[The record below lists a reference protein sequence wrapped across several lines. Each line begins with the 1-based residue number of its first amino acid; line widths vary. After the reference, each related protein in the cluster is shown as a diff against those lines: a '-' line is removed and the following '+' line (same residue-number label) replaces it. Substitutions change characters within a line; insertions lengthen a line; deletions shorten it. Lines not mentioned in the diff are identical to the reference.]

1 MRRVDGG
8 PRDRSSS
15 HFKIPTALLL
25 NHNEEFVAFGYEAK
39 EIYSDLEPSEQPH
52 YLYFERF
59 KMELQYTERIHR
71 DMTLT
76 AVNGS
81 QVSAVTVFANALCYF
96 KELFMQE
103 LYDQSS
109 SGIVETAIRWVIT
122 VPAIWSQSAKQFM
135 RLAAYEAGLL
145 EEDGNDELLVAL
157 EPEAAS
163 IYCQKLKRW
172 ESLLDIPDRCD
183 RLSPT
188 LLKRNIGLGQRRV
201 RFDTGR
207 LRGSSVES
215 SPTSSLSLD
224 SPQSSQSP
232 ASPLP
237 SHRLQEA
244 SLFSAGMRYL
254 VVDCGGGT
262 VDLTVHEM
270 VKRGSL
276 HELYKATGGAWGS
289 VGVDQQFENLMY
301 RIFGKEFV
309 IDYQI
314 NRSFGWMEL
323 MENFEAKKRAT
334 SPLKYAPVN
343 ISLPFSFME
352 HYFNRTQC
360 TVESAIQAYHNT
372 DIQWSSQG
380 QLRLHPDA
388 MIALFLPVTEKI
400 ISHIRI
406 LLGNAR
412 LGGISHLFLV
422 GGFAESQVLQ
432 QEVKKAFETQLRVV
446 IPQDVSLTIL
456 KGAVYFGIDPTVIKV
471 RRSALTYGIG
481 VLNNFDPTKH
491 PPDKRVIKGGQVWCT
506 DIFEPFVHADEAVA
520 TDNIKVK
527 RYMPA
532 VSTQK
537 STTITLFASELE
549 NVQFVTD
556 PGVRR
561 VGELRLNLPPLVAT
575 KDMKYR
581 EIKICMK
588 FGDTEINV
596 RAIDCASN
604 LVAHVIL
611 DLLCK

>member
-1 MRRVDGG
+1 
-8 PRDRSSS
+8 
-15 HFKIPTALLL
+15 
-25 NHNEEFVAFGYEAK
+25 
-39 EIYSDLEPSEQPH
+39 
-52 YLYFERF
+52 
-59 KMELQYTERIHR
+59 
-71 DMTLT
+71 
-76 AVNGS
+76 
-81 QVSAVTVFANALCYF
+81 
-96 KELFMQE
+96 MQ
-103 LYDQSS
+103 
-109 SGIVETAIRWVIT
+109 
-122 VPAIWSQSAKQFM
+122 
-135 RLAAYEAGLL
+135 AGLL
-145 EEDGNDELLVAL
+145 EESGHDELLVAL

-172 ESLLDIPDRCD
+172 ESLVDLSDRSD
-183 RLSPT
+183 RLSPI
-188 LLKRNIGLGQRRV
+188 LLKRNNGLGLRKV
-201 RFDTGR
+201 RFDSGR
-207 LRGSSVES
+207 LKPSSVES
-215 SPTSSLSLD
+215 SPASSLSLD

-237 SHRLQEA
+237 LQRLHEVNM
-244 SLFSAGMRYL
+244 FTAGMRYL

-289 VGVDQQFENLMY
+289 VGVDQQFESLMY
-301 RIFGKEFV
+301 RIFGKEFI

-323 MENFEAKKRAT
+323 MENFEVKKRAA
-334 SPLKYAPVN
+334 SPLKYAPAN
-343 ISLPFSFME
+343 ISLPFSFIE
-352 HYFNRTQC
+352 HYFSRTQC
-360 TVESAIQAYHNT
+360 SVESAIQAYHNA
-372 DIQWSSQG
+372 DVQWSSQG
-380 QLRLHPDA
+380 QLRLSPD
-388 MIALFLPVTEKI
+388 IIISLFLPVTQKI
-400 ISHIRI
+400 IRHIRM
-406 LLGNAR
+406 LLSNPR
-412 LGGISHLFLV
+412 LVGISHLFLV

-432 QEVKKAFETQLRVV
+432 HEVKKAFETQLRVI

-481 VLNNFDPTKH
+481 VLNAFDPTKH
-491 PPDKRVIKGGQVWCT
+491 PPDKRVIKGSQVWCT
-506 DIFEPFVHADEAVA
+506 DIFEPFVHADEAVP
-520 TDNIKVK
+520 TDDVKVK

-556 PGVRR
+556 AGVRKM
-561 VGELRLNLPPLVAT
+561 GELRLNLPVLLAP
-575 KDMKYR
+575 KEMKYR

-604 LVAHVIL
+604 QVAHVVL